1 MKRSLL
7 NLSRKGGFLEVYPL
21 VERVRRN
28 VMVDCDHM
36 DARFLSSCY
45 SSYRQILLWV
55 IASTLTTGTVHHRDW
70 QVVPL
75 GGVPSAAPWIGSCQ
89 DSPHEI

>member
-1 MKRSLL
+1 MKRLLL

-55 IASTLTTGTVHHRDW
+55 IASTLTLVQSIIEIGRSSR
-70 QVVPL
+70 L
-75 GGVPSAAPWIGSCQ
+75 GAFLRLLPG
-89 DSPHEI
+89 